1 MLIMMMMILTMI
13 MVLILARYFSSL
25 LFTVF
30 LNHFFFPFLH
40 SHQWF
45 RLYLFQSVFILY
57 SLFFIFPMTYV
68 PLPLFL
74 NTSKISPLLWL
85 YTSFNFFCFV
95 LISFY
100 FDFSVDGK
108 FNSKSVSRKRKRFP
122 ATKHAFQ
129 SR

>member
-1 MLIMMMMILTMI
+1 MLMIMMMILTMI
-13 MVLILARYFSSL
+13 MVLMLARYFSSL

-30 LNHFFFPFLH
+30 LNHLSFPPFA
-40 SHQWF
+40 SMNQTIPI
-45 RLYLFQSVFILY
+45 SVILY

-68 PLPLFL
+68 PLLLFL
-74 NTSKISPLLWL
+74 NTLKTSPLQRL

-100 FDFSVDGK
+100 FVFSVDGK